1 MCSLLFSNV
10 MLCVGNFLPTYQGV
24 IKLVHVVKEIKEI
37 RLREL
42 SLNDAKEEIYRYLLP
57 NPDSYPYEIANELW
71 LELSR
76 VHEALIELRKAV
88 KAEEVE

>member
-1 MCSLLFSNV
+1 

-37 RLREL
+37 RQREV

-57 NPDSYPYEIANELW
+57 NPDS
-71 LELSR
+71 
-76 VHEALIELRKAV
+76 
-88 KAEEVE
+88 